1 MDANERPTAARV
13 LVVGATRGLGVAIV
27 EEYVARG
34 AHVVATERSAAPSP
48 LRELADRH
56 PGEIEVEHLD
66 VTEPEQIR
74 ALRDRMDT
82 AAFDV
87 LFVVAGISLA
97 AQDAIGA
104 DIDTDDFVSMMETNV
119 LGVMRTVEAL
129 QDLVAPDGTIA
140 VMSSGQGSIADN
152 TTGGFEVYRAT
163 KSALN
168 QMMRSYAARHAQDRR
183 SLLLMAPGWVRTTLG
198 GPNARLEV
206 GESIPPLV
214 ATVESQRGTPGLQFL
229 DRDGRTVAW

>member
-1 MDANERPTAARV
+1 METNERPTAARV

-27 EEYVARG
+27 EDYVARG
-34 AHVVATERSAAPSP
+34 AHVVATERSDAPSP
-48 LRELADRH
+48 LRELAAQH
-56 PGEIEVEHLD
+56 PDEIEVEHLD

-74 ALRDRMDT
+74 ALRGRMDPG
-82 AAFDV
+82 AFDV

-104 DIDTDDFVSMMETNV
+104 DVGTADFVSMMETNV
-119 LGVMRTVEAL
+119 LGVMRTVEGL

-214 ATVESQRGTPGLQFL
+214 ATVESQRGDAGAAVPGP
-229 DRDGRTVAW
+229 

>member
-1 MDANERPTAARV
+1 MSTNGRPSTERV

-27 EEYVARG
+27 EEYVRRG
-34 AHVVATERSAAPSP
+34 AHVVATERSDAPSP
-48 LRELADRH
+48 LRELAARH
-56 PGEIEVEHLD
+56 PDEIEVEHLD
-66 VTEPEQIR
+66 VTRPGQIR
-74 ALRDRMDT
+74 ALRDRMDPGSL
-82 AAFDV
+82 DV

-104 DIDTDDFVSMMETNV
+104 DVDTADFVSMMETNV
-119 LGVMRTVEAL
+119 LGVMRVVEGL
-129 QDLVAPDGTIA
+129 QDLVADDGTIA
-140 VMSSGQGSIADN
+140 VMSSGQGSITDN

-168 QMMRSYAARHAQDRR
+168 QMVRSYAARHAQDRR